1 MDSNVRLNLSERP
14 SLLLVCAI
22 ARTDYLLDYLNQVS
36 DDVEVM
42 EFEDHHLFTKYEV
55 SRIDNF
61 YRNMEGNNKAII
73 TTEKDAMRLEQHAD
87 FLRKNRLPVFILP
100 ALVEI
105 HFDEGE
111 ELINRIKEFLL
122 AFKV

>member
-1 MDSNVRLNLSERP
+1 
-14 SLLLVCAI
+14 
-22 ARTDYLLDYLNQVS
+22 
-36 DDVEVM
+36 
-42 EFEDHHLFTKYEV
+42 
-55 SRIDNF
+55 
-61 YRNMEGNNKAII
+61 MEGNNKAII

-111 ELINRIKEFLL
+111 VLANLVKEFLL